1 MMTMALKFDSLANSF
16 DSIHLYLMKIV
27 KISLLALSMALSF
40 GATSSLAYAEATASA
55 DANIA
60 ATISHL
66 ESALAEVA
74 KSDFSTARG
83 HFKSARAAAENI
95 SGHEDIVSKANAFVI
110 QGQIKSQKGDVAGA
124 TEELNQALK
133 LYKSI

>member
-1 MMTMALKFDSLANSF
+1 MMFPASEFYSLANFF
-16 DSIHLYLMKIV
+16 DFKNTTIMKIV
-27 KISLLALSMALSF
+27 KISLLALSMALTF
-40 GATSSLAYAEATASA
+40 GATSSLAYAEAASSA
-55 DANIA
+55 DANVA

-66 ESALAEVA
+66 ESALAEVT

-124 TEELNQALK
+124 TEQLNQALK